1 MDFDKPKYMS
11 EMKALVRH
19 AFHAFQQMGAA
30 ESVFV
35 VSIWTDPDAAASS
48 VSVET
53 RQHSLEFL
61 GTRNRINDSPAD
73 FRYRDIAECDHIS
86 FPALWEE
93 ITLGNCWEYL
103 EPALIEVA
111 NEAIRVLS
119 NWPVEED
126 AILGV
131 NSRRDWF
138 EHRFALRPAA

>member
-1 MDFDKPKYMS
+1 MHFDKPKYMT
-11 EMKALVRH
+11 EMEALINN
-19 AFHAFQQMGAA
+19 AFHAFRQTEDAEAA
-30 ESVFV
+30 FV

-53 RQHSLEFL
+53 RQHSFEFL
-61 GTRNRINDSPAD
+61 GTRDRINDSPAD
-73 FRYRDIAECDHIS
+73 FRYRDIAECDHRS

-93 ITLGNCWEYL
+93 ATSGECWDLL

-111 NEAIRVLS
+111 NDAIRVLS

-126 AILGV
+126 AVLGV

-138 EHRFALRPAA
+138 EHRFALQSAA